1 MSDATTGSTQGKA
14 LLACPYLQDPN
25 FQQTVIY
32 MVRHS
37 EEEAFGL
44 IVNRPTDHSLSGVM
58 EQAAHADLQR
68 RGWLHF
74 GGPVDG
80 PLVAL
85 HDQVDLAD
93 LHCIDGLYLT
103 TDRDQL
109 LTLMKRDEAK
119 VKLFAGFSGWGPG
132 QLESEL
138 ATGSWFISD
147 ISQDQVLGDHDHLW
161 KNLLYR
167 IGHAMWSETG
177 FDFGDPARAGWN

>member
-1 MSDATTGSTQGKA
+1 
-14 LLACPYLQDPN
+14 
-25 FQQTVIY
+25 
-32 MVRHS
+32 
-37 EEEAFGL
+37 
-44 IVNRPTDHSLSGVM
+44 
-58 EQAAHADLQR
+58 
-68 RGWLHF
+68 
-74 GGPVDG
+74 
-80 PLVAL
+80 LVAL
-85 HDQVDLAD
+85 HDQLELAD

-109 LTLMKRDEAK
+109 LTLLKRDDAK

-147 ISQDQVLGDHDHLW
+147 ISPDQVLGDHDHLW